1 MKKFSLLVVVCCT
14 LLSVMPASAQFLSFN
29 DVDFDYGLISS
40 SNVNSRATFTC
51 INRGTYPI
59 IITKVVPSTDAI
71 TCNVSRDTLDTGE
84 RSAISISFNP
94 QNYKSLFREYVD
106 VYTTDQM
113 LPKIT
118 LTLTGTVKDLD
129 TEIEKK
135 YPSVFDAV
143 RLSKLNINFNKIY
156 YPAVVT
162 DTVWVYNP
170 QDTAVT
176 LVFPNVPNYMTVKM
190 FPETIQPNSSAM
202 MLVSYNSGERKE
214 WGNVYDKLYMGFQG
228 KRVNYKMRISI
239 SGTITEDFSKLT
251 KSQIKNAPKISF
263 VTDTFNFGT
272 VHQGDP
278 VECQFHFTNEGKS
291 TLEIRKIKTSC
302 GCTAGSMDKMSYLQG
317 EDGVVNVTLN
327 TRSKNGNVRQTI
339 TIISNDPVHPES
351 RVFIQGVV
359 VVPE

>member
-1 MKKFSLLVVVCCT
+1 MCVY
-14 LLSVMPASAQFLSFN
+14 LS
-29 DVDFDYGLISS
+29 Y
-40 SNVNSRATFTC
+40 
-51 INRGTYPI
+51 I
-59 IITKVVPSTDAI
+59 IH
-71 TCNVSRDTLDTGE
+71 C
-84 RSAISISFNP
+84 SIF
-94 QNYKSLFREYVD
+94 V
-106 VYTTDQM
+106 
-113 LPKIT
+113 
-118 LTLTGTVKDLD
+118 
-129 TEIEKK
+129 
-135 YPSVFDAV
+135 
-143 RLSKLNINFNKIY
+143 
-156 YPAVVT
+156 
-162 DTVWVYNP
+162 
-170 QDTAVT
+170 
-176 LVFPNVPNYMTVKM
+176 
-190 FPETIQPNSSAM
+190 
-202 MLVSYNSGERKE
+202 
-214 WGNVYDKLYMGFQG
+214 
-228 KRVNYKMRISI
+228 
-239 SGTITEDFSKLT
+239 T